1 MNTTVKHHW
10 VIAVLTCAL
19 IACQGNP
26 PPPVVTKPF
35 TPEID
40 VTSSNIVSEGSMLLR
55 SSYAI
60 YPQPTS
66 YFKPTWALTSGSGA
80 LEPREQTLRVFRA
93 LPTAQITSSTVE
105 TTHLVDGQVYSKS
118 VNIKVHPVS
127 TVLPSAGSGLA
138 AMTLTRQ
145 PAPRVDYAYIA
156 GENIYSYVSTFDS
169 GAINSRL
176 EIHKF
181 SRAGVMDSNFAQ
193 AGTLRV
199 PLTDTQRSNA
209 QYQVL
214 GSKLGNLLVLT
225 NLAGSTTLRKF
236 DPAGSPIG
244 SFGSNGVSTIGN
256 TIPDYGRIR
265 FVLDD
270 SENLYLYDPSSRAVA
285 RVTSSTGALDTGFGG
300 TGSVPLP
307 KNFELIGMVPLG
319 NDLWLS
325 GSFFEKNELGQSIS
339 LFGLI
344 KIKSTGAF
352 DGSFGKEGVFEW
364 PKPVTEVPRQ
374 DTWTHV
380 SVQSDGSILA
390 FGTTGF
396 AIRSVNPSNNREE
409 YLTDLALSV
418 TRLLPNGQVDTAFG
432 TNGSTSVG
440 VLGVKTAI
448 LLTGVK
454 GFVGN
459 GKIRLVQQ
467 PQVLPNEP
475 ATPLVVVTVSASGAL
490 EKITR
495 ATYNPAI
502 VDLGGAS
509 YRDETKVWNVE
520 ALPDGSLFTVGPICS
535 VVTGALCQQ
544 NIGFSHFNP

>member
-1 MNTTVKHHW
+1 MNRARK
-10 VIAVLTCAL
+10 L
-19 IACQGNP
+19 IRRLSQLKWGFRACSSSVCWFVGP
-26 PPPVVTKPF
+26 PSF
-35 TPEID
+35 SLREA
-40 VTSSNIVSEGSMLLR
+40 SIVSYGVLNGYRGLM
-55 SSYAI
+55 
-60 YPQPTS
+60 
-66 YFKPTWALTSGSGA
+66 SG
-80 LEPREQTLRVFRA
+80 
-93 LPTAQITSSTVE
+93 TV
-105 TTHLVDGQVYSKS
+105 
-118 VNIKVHPVS
+118 
-127 TVLPSAGSGLA
+127 
-138 AMTLTRQ
+138 
-145 PAPRVDYAYIA
+145 
-156 GENIYSYVSTFDS
+156 
-169 GAINSRL
+169 
-176 EIHKF
+176 
-181 SRAGVMDSNFAQ
+181 
-193 AGTLRV
+193 
-199 PLTDTQRSNA
+199 
-209 QYQVL
+209 
-214 GSKLGNLLVLT
+214 VLT

-244 SFGSNGVSTIGN
+244 SFGSNGVSSVGN

-285 RVTSSTGALDTGFGG
+285 RVNSSTGALDTGFGG

-307 KNFELIGMVPLG
+307 KNFELIGMVPVG

-325 GSFFEKNELGQSIS
+325 GSFSEKNELGQSIS

-344 KIKSTGAF
+344 KLKSTGVF
-352 DGSFGKEGVFEW
+352 DSSFGKEGMFEW
-364 PKPVTEVPRQ
+364 PKPITEVPRQ

-380 SVQSDGSILA
+380 SVQTDGSVLA

-396 AIRSVNPSNNREE
+396 AIRSVNPSTNREE

-454 GFVGN
+454 GFISN
-459 GKIRLVQQ
+459 GKIQLVQQ
-467 PQVLPNEP
+467 PQVLPNES
-475 ATPLVVVTVSASGAL
+475 ATPLIVVTVSTSGVL

-495 ATYNPAI
+495 ATYDPAI

-509 YRDETKVWNVE
+509 YRDETKVWNFE

-535 VVTGALCQQ
+535 VVTGTLCQQ